1 MGERTIVVGAA
12 PSAAPGLPAAAAPG
26 RPRRGLRRLAA
37 MSTPIQH
44 TAVVGAGAVG
54 CFYAAL
60 LARAGHR
67 VTLIGRPAQ
76 VAAIRRD
83 GLQLQM
89 AGRHEA
95 IALAAST
102 DLQALR
108 DADLVAVA
116 VKSADTAALA
126 RELAPRLAAG
136 ALLMSLQNG
145 IDNPE
150 TLAAALPG
158 HAVLPV
164 AVYVATSSPAPGVV
178 QHHGRGELVIG
189 RGPGAAP
196 PDLDQRLQAVAALF
210 GSAGV
215 AVQVVPDVMAELWT
229 KLVVNCAWNAASAL
243 ARAPYGRL
251 AAVPA
256 LAGLQ
261 AAVVDEALA
270 VARAAGVPLDEAA
283 VRAAVARIGS
293 AMPDQRSSTAQDL
306 ARGKPTEVDFLN
318 GAIARRGAALGVAVP
333 VNQALWAL
341 VRLAEAAGDG
351 PASAPA
357 AAGPG

>member
-1 MGERTIVVGAA
+1 MWSAPRRLRPLGYPQPRRPAGPGAA
-12 PSAAPGLPAAAAPG
+12 
-26 RPRRGLRRLAA
+26 LRRLAA

-126 RELAPRLAAG
+126 RTLAPRLAAG

-178 QHHGRGELVIG
+178 QHHGRGELVIGRG